1 MIDYYLSCQ
10 NKRIFSGQH
19 HGYPQFQRARCFSG
33 SLPGVRGGKE
43 EPSGSLPL
51 YVMLPAHRAGF
62 PGTSVASSM
71 RAKEV
76 SFILCPLTPPIPLWR
91 DGARSGQLVENL
103 GQFRAPKRQ
112 EFSGTWSSGVSGKE
126 HYQEKGRDVKIEED
140 SRRCAGGPD
149 CAKSRLAERR
159 RAWQTLHFLG
169 SFEG

>member
-1 MIDYYLSCQ
+1 METPNSKGRGAFRDAYRACAEE
-10 NKRIFSGQH
+10 KRGTPDRSPFH
-19 HGYPQFQRARCFSG
+19 VKF
-33 SLPGVRGGKE
+33 
-43 EPSGSLPL
+43 
-51 YVMLPAHRAGF
+51 PAHRAGL
-62 PGTSVASSM
+62 PG
-71 RAKEV
+71 KEV
-76 SFILCPLTPPIPLWR
+76 SFILCPSTPPIPLWR